1 MEDGRQA
8 YAAKNYVEAVRLFK
22 KAHRQGHKYAA
33 VWVAEMYREGNGV
46 PKDYAKAV
54 SWYVKAV
61 ERGNG
66 TAAYDL
72 GVMYAKGNGVE
83 QSVAKAVSWNVK
95 AVERGNGTAA
105 YDLGVMYAKG
115 NGVEQ
120 SDAKAYAWWSVG
132 VHLENLNSRRAMDTL
147 ASYMPERDLLKAK
160 KLAKEYWVKH
170 ILK

>member
-1 MEDGRQA
+1 MRTLLTALTCLMLFTTPVVAGDAHSYAEDGRQA
-8 YAAKNYVEAVRLFK
+8 FAAKNVVEAVRLWK
-22 KAHRQGHKYAA
+22 KAHRQGHKYSAQ
-33 VWVAEMYREGNGV
+33 WVAEMYREGNGV
-46 PKDYAKAV
+46 PKDYAKAL

-66 TAAYDL
+66 
-72 GVMYAKGNGVE
+72 N
-83 QSVAKAVSWNVK
+83 
-95 AVERGNGTAA
+95 AA

-132 VHLENLNSRRAMDTL
+132 IYLESFNSRRAMDTL

-160 KLAKEYWVKH
+160 KLAKEYWMKY

>member
-1 MEDGRQA
+1 MRQC
-8 YAAKNYVEAVRLFK
+8 
-22 KAHRQGHKYAA
+22 AA

-83 QSVAKAVSWNVK
+83 QSDAKAVSWNVK